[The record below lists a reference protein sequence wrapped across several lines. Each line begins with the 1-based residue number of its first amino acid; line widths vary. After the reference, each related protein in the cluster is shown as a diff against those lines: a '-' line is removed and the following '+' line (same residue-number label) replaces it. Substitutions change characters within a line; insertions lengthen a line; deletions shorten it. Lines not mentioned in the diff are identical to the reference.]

1 MSLCQ
6 WYGFLVFQTIVFPAL
21 WISASYITT
30 ISRINQDIKAPDI
43 MVVYDLISGN
53 VRCEQLQL

>member
-6 WYGFLVFQTIVFPAL
+6 WYGFFAFQAIVFPAL
-21 WISASYITT
+21 WVSVSYITT

-43 MVVYDLISGN
+43 MVVYDLISGDI
-53 VRCEQLQL
+53 RCEQL